1 MVRCTRLRW
10 LATAAEACREM
21 PVLAASDTMATSFS
35 PLMNAAG
42 QHTDPISTSAPAGKV
57 QAQDSVEMVTH
68 LAPQNERVLS
78 RLLVIILQLH
88 NKPRYLR
95 HVGCFRICKHQR

>member
-42 QHTDPISTSAPAGKV
+42 QHTVPVSTGPGIA
-57 QAQDSVEMVTH
+57 
-68 LAPQNERVLS
+68 
-78 RLLVIILQLH
+78 
-88 NKPRYLR
+88 
-95 HVGCFRICKHQR
+95 